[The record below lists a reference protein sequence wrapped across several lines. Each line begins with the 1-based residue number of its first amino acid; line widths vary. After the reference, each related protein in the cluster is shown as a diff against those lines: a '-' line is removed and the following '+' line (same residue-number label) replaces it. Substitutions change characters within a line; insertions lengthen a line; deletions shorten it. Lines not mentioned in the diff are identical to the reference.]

1 MTQKNSCP
9 DINAQHYTI
18 NWHDI
23 LEEGLLVM
31 ASATTSAGRGAR
43 AKADTQVAVE
53 PPSRR
58 EFLYYIW
65 GASLLLLLGQAGAGI
80 IWFAFPRF
88 AEGTFGGTF
97 VFPPENVPA
106 AGGPPVSEPSGRFHV
121 SHLED
126 DSLVVLYGVCTHL
139 GCLPPYFEETDRFEC
154 PCHGSKFER
163 SGLYIEGPAPR
174 SLDRFATTV
183 FFDDGTSITSN
194 EDGDP
199 IPLEGRRIARIEINT
214 GARIQ
219 RDGKV

>member
-1 MTQKNSCP
+1 M
-9 DINAQHYTI
+9 
-18 NWHDI
+18 
-23 LEEGLLVM
+23 
-31 ASATTSAGRGAR
+31 
-43 AKADTQVAVE
+43 
-53 PPSRR
+53 
-58 EFLYYIW
+58 YYIW